1 MERIELI
8 EKYINEKHI
17 TTIAHE
23 QYLNVLREYAPGT
36 NLYMREMHFLVTAG
50 ENRPASISQL
60 AEKLDV
66 SLGAVS
72 QMATKLEKKGL
83 IYRTQD
89 PEDKRRMMVNLTEEG
104 FKLYCSH
111 LEYDRKNWIRM
122 SEIMKDF
129 SDEEIER
136 LILSEQVFRKAL
148 REV

>member
-8 EKYINEKHI
+8 EKYISEKHI
-17 TTIAHE
+17 TTIVHE
-23 QYLNVLREYAPGT
+23 QYLNNAREYAPGT
-36 NLYMREMHFLVTAG
+36 NLYMREMHFLVIAG
-50 ENRPASISQL
+50 ENRPASISRL

-72 QMATKLEKKGL
+72 QMASKLEKKGL
-83 IYRTQD
+83 VYRSQD

-111 LEYDRKNWIRM
+111 LEYDRKSWIKM
-122 SEIMKDF
+122 SEMMKDF

-136 LILSEQVFRKAL
+136 LIYSEQIFRKAL
-148 REV
+148 GEG